1 MKTCVK
7 EELLR
12 AIGSQLR
19 KLKINKDST
28 TKEIAALLNITP
40 QAYGNIER
48 GESDICITR
57 LILLS
62 AYFKVSFCELIPQEY
77 LSFENFWEA
86 EMAGRITK
94 TPKDLMF
101 FSSEMN

>member
-1 MKTCVK
+1 MKPCVK

-12 AIGSQLR
+12 AIGRQLR
-19 KLKINKDST
+19 KLKTNNDST

-48 GESDICITR
+48 GASDICITR

-62 AYFKVSFCELIPQEY
+62 VYFKVSVCEMIPEEY
-77 LSFENFWEA
+77 RNFENLWESGMLA
-86 EMAGRITK
+86 EFQKLLIGV
-94 TPKDLMF
+94 
-101 FSSEMN
+101 